1 MKARFNPCEA
11 TDLDGNP
18 MDKQH
23 IINEIRQT
31 AENNNGVPLGIKK
44 FYTETG
50 IRESDWLG
58 KYWAR
63 WSDALIEAGYE
74 PNQWQTAY
82 DDAWVIEKL
91 ISSIREIDRYP
102 VKSELLLK
110 ATGDK
115 SFPSEGVFRR
125 LGKKAEVA
133 GMILKYCKDKDGFV
147 DVVEICRPIADSNPP
162 DVGTSCEE
170 PSLGYVYLMKS
181 GKYYKIGKTDALG
194 RREYELG
201 IQLPEKIATVHAIK
215 TDDPTGIE
223 AYWHKRFQDKRK
235 RGEWFEL
242 TPEDVKAFKRR
253 KFM

>member
-1 MKARFNPCEA
+1 
-11 TDLDGNP
+11 

-23 IINEIRQT
+23 IINEIKRT
-31 AENNNGVPLGIKK
+31 AEKNNGIPFGIKR

-50 IRESDWLG
+50 IRESDWFG

-74 PNQWQTAY
+74 PNQWQIPY

-91 ISSIREIDRYP
+91 ICFIREIDRYP
-102 VKSELLLK
+102 VKAELLLK
-110 ATGDK
+110 ANQDK
-115 SFPSEGVFRR
+115 SFPSEGAFKRR
-125 LGKKAEVA
+125 GKKAELAKKV
-133 GMILKYCKDKDGFV
+133 IEFCKGKDGF
-147 DVVEICRPIADSNPP
+147 DDIIEICRPIADSNQP
-162 DVGTSCEE
+162 DTSPSSEE

-181 GKYYKIGKTDALG
+181 GKNYKIGRTDALG
-194 RREYELG
+194 RREYELA

-215 TDDPTGIE
+215 TDDPIGIE
-223 AYWHKRFQDKRK
+223 AYWHRRFQDKRK

-242 TPEDVKAFKRR
+242 SPEDVKAFKRR